1 MKTGLNRPIEG
12 IRSYSG
18 LQLLGFLKFNILFS
32 LKKNRKKAAQ
42 KKAKQKKRSE
52 IFSSDDEN
60 DPPPGPST
68 AGLPVV
74 GPDVDPNGDSESMDT
89 ELQGLLGECT
99 EGSKR
104 ESYWKKKDKS
114 RKIEILAPDT
124 PELDRRGPKISAT
137 NCVISASDS
146 E

>member
-1 MKTGLNRPIEG
+1 M
-12 IRSYSG
+12 
-18 LQLLGFLKFNILFS
+18 GFLKFNILFS
-32 LKKNRKKAAQ
+32 LKKNRKKAEQ

-68 AGLPVV
+68 AGLPATNV

-89 ELQGLLGECT
+89 ELQDLLGECT
-99 EGSKR
+99 EVSKR

-114 RKIEILAPDT
+114 KKVEILAPDT
-124 PELDRRGPKISAT
+124 PELDRRGPKISAI
-137 NCVISASDS
+137 NCIISASDS